1 MIIKPLKLSTLIAL
15 LFICSKLVFPQLVL
29 NNGGVIKL
37 SGGTIGTPIYFVLN
51 TPPATPIK
59 TIVTVGTPTNGII
72 MESEYNILQYNLA
85 TATTPITVPYLSN
98 SLESIPFTLSPSA
111 AGVGAGN
118 IKFSSTVAPVRATG
132 WDNAGYLPSGV
143 SNMGSIGITNNSD
156 KTIDR
161 FWIIDANGYTTKPSA
176 NLNFTYIDAE
186 WATNGTNAISEA
198 NLQAQR
204 YNTTINDWEGFLGFL
219 PAGTI
224 NTTNNTV
231 TGVSVTSANFFRA
244 WTLNDNSKPLPIE
257 LLNFEYSCINNET
270 LLEWCTASE
279 TNNHYFTIEQSIDGV
294 NFTTLATI
302 NGNGTSSQKNCYQ
315 YLVNTNHDGLTY
327 YQLNQTDFDNTLKK
341 LKLIA
346 VHPCNGKTDNITI
359 TNNGTKNVTL
369 FVNSLIDSNDEVV
382 IHNTLGQILM
392 QQSLITKKGKNEVNL
407 NLNSLANSVYYITV
421 VRNNESLISKKIIIA
436 DN

>member
-1 MIIKPLKLSTLIAL
+1 MTIKHFKLNILIAS
-15 LFICSKLVFPQLVL
+15 LFICSISAFAQLVL
-29 NNGGVIKL
+29 NNGGVVKL
-37 SGGTIGTPIYFVLN
+37 SGGTNVSPIYFVLN
-51 TPPATPIK
+51 APPATPIK
-59 TIVTVGTPTNGII
+59 TIVTAGTPTNGII
-72 MESEYNILQYNLA
+72 MEAEYNILQYNLA

-98 SLESIPFTLSPSA
+98 TLESIPLTLAPSA

-118 IKFSSTVAPVRATG
+118 IKFSSKVAPARATG
-132 WDNAGYLPSGV
+132 WDNSGYVPSGV
-143 SNMGSIGITNNSD
+143 ANMGSIGVTNNSD

-161 FWIIDANGYTTKPSA
+161 FWIIDANGYTTKPA
-176 NLNFTYIDAE
+176 GTLNFTYIDAE
-186 WATNGTNAISEA
+186 WATNGTNAIAEA

-231 TGVSVTSANFFRA
+231 TGVTVSAANFFRA

-257 LLNFEYSCINNET
+257 LLNFEHNCINDQT

-279 TNNHYFTIEQSIDGV
+279 TNNQYFTIEQSIDGI
-294 NFTTLATI
+294 NFTALATV

-315 YLVNTNHDGLTY
+315 YLVNTHHDGLIY
-327 YQLNQTDFDNTLKK
+327 YQLVQTDFDNTVKK
-341 LKLIA
+341 LKVIA
-346 VHPCNGKTDNITI
+346 VHPCNGKTDLITI

-407 NLNSLANSVYYITV
+407 NLNSLANSVYYITI